1 MSTLTTRSGK
11 GSPLTNTEV
20 DTNFTNLNTDKFE
33 SGDDITVDDITVS
46 GRFIV
51 GVDASVTAA
60 GTTQATATA
69 LTKTYNIVN
78 TASANQ
84 GVQLVDASSGT
95 RVTIFN
101 STTATIKIYPY
112 TNESIN
118 DLTANA
124 ALSLGPEKG
133 RDFVAVSATQWQ
145 STDEGD
151 ALVATTIDAS
161 QLASLDGGIDVNGSN
176 FTVATSGNV
185 DTSGTLTVDGLSSL
199 DGGIDVNSS
208 KFTVAGATG
217 NITTAG
223 SLSVTG
229 ATTLS
234 GDLKYGISA
243 SITASGTTQGA
254 ATALTETINI
264 VTTST
269 ANHGVKL
276 KTAAEGLK
284 VEVYN
289 ATANKII
296 VYPNTSDKIDG
307 GSANVGK
314 PLAPNCS
321 MILVCKDAT
330 NWEIQRPISVR
341 SSSGTLLN

>member
-60 GTTQATATA
+60 GTTQGTATA

-84 GVQLVDASSGT
+84 GVALPDASAGT
-95 RVTIFN
+95 RVTVFN

-118 DLTANA
+118 DLSANA

-151 ALVATTIDAS
+151 AVVATTIDAS
-161 QLASLDGGIDVNGSN
+161 GLASLDGGIDVDGAFTVANTSGNIDTSGTLTVDSLSSLDGGIDVNGSN
-176 FTVATSGNV
+176 FTVSTSGAIV
-185 DTSGTLTVDGLSSL
+185 GTSISISGT
-199 DGGIDVNSS
+199 
-208 KFTVAGATG
+208 
-217 NITTAG
+217 
-223 SLSVTG
+223 
-229 ATTLS
+229 TTLS
-234 GDLKYGISA
+234 GDLKYGITA
-243 SITASGTTQGA
+243 SITAAGSTQGT
-254 ATALTETINI
+254 ATALTETVNV
-264 VTTST
+264 VTTAS
-269 ANHGVKL
+269 ANQGVKL
-276 KTAAEGLK
+276 KTAVAGLK
-284 VEVYN
+284 VEIYN
-289 ATANKII
+289 NTSANIK
-296 VYPNTSDKIDG
+296 VYPNTSDTIDG
-307 GSANVGK
+307 GSANAAK
-314 PLAPNCS
+314 TLAARSS
-321 MILVCKDAT
+321 MILVCSNPTD
-330 NWEIQRPISVR
+330 WEIQRPIAIYN
-341 SSSGTLLN
+341 SSGTLLN

>member
-20 DTNFTNLNTDKFE
+20 DTNFTNLNSDKFE
-33 SGDDITVDDITVS
+33 SGDDVTTNDITVS

-60 GTTQATATA
+60 GSTQGTATA

-84 GVQLVDASSGT
+84 GVKLPDASTGT
-95 RVTIFN
+95 RVTVFN
-101 STTATIKIYPY
+101 STAATIKIYPY
-112 TNESIN
+112 SGESIN
-118 DLTANA
+118 DLSANA

-133 RDFVAVSATQWQ
+133 RDFIAVSATQWQ

-161 QLASLDGGIDVNGSN
+161 GLASLDGGIDVDGA
-176 FTVATSGNV
+176 FTVANTSGNI

-199 DGGIDVNSS
+199 DGGIDVNGSS
-208 KFTVAGATG
+208 FTVSTGG

-229 ATTLS
+229 TATLS
-234 GDLKYGISA
+234 GDLKYGITA
-243 SITASGTTQGA
+243 SITAAGSTQGT
-254 ATALTETINI
+254 ATALTETINV
-264 VTTST
+264 VTTAS
-269 ANHGVKL
+269 AAQGVKL
-276 KTAAEGLK
+276 KAAAAGLK
-284 VEVYN
+284 VEIYN
-289 ATANKII
+289 ATTARIK
-296 VYPNTSDKIDG
+296 VYPNTSDTIDG
-307 GSANVGK
+307 GSANAAK
-314 PLAPNCS
+314 NLPAKSS
-321 MILVCKDAT
+321 MILVCRDAT
-330 NWEIQRPISVR
+330 NWEIQRPLAVYN
-341 SSSGTLLN
+341 SSGTLLN

>member
-60 GTTQATATA
+60 GTTQGNATA
-69 LTKTYNIVN
+69 LSKTYNIVN

-84 GVQLVDASSGT
+84 GVKLPDASSGT
-95 RVTIFN
+95 RVTVFN

-118 DLTANA
+118 DLNANA
-124 ALSLGPEKG
+124 ALALGPEKG

-151 ALVATTIDAS
+151 AVVATTIDAS
-161 QLASLDGGIDVNGSN
+161 GLASLDGGIDVDGAFTVADGTGNIDTSGTLTVDSLSSLDGGIDVNGSN
-176 FTVATSGNV
+176 FTVSTG
-185 DTSGTLTVDGLSSL
+185 
-199 DGGIDVNSS
+199 
-208 KFTVAGATG
+208 G

-223 SLSVTG
+223 
-229 ATTLS
+229 
-234 GDLKYGISA
+234 
-243 SITASGTTQGA
+243 TTQG
-254 ATALTETINI
+254 TAPTLAETINV
-264 VTTST
+264 VTTAS
-269 ANHGVKL
+269 ANQGVKL
-276 KTAAEGLK
+276 KTAVAGLK
-284 VEVYN
+284 VEIYN
-289 ATANKII
+289 NTSAVIK
-296 VYPNTSDKIDG
+296 VYPNTSDTIDG
-307 GSANVGK
+307 GSANAAK
-314 PLAPNCS
+314 TLAARSS
-321 MILVCKDAT
+321 MILVCSNAT
-330 NWEIQRPISVR
+330 DWEIQRPIAIY

>member
-33 SGDDITVDDITVS
+33 SGDDISVDDITVS

-60 GTTQATATA
+60 GTTQGTATA

-78 TASANQ
+78 TATNNQ
-84 GVQLVDASSGT
+84 GVQLPDASSGT

-101 STTATIKIYPY
+101 STSATIKIYPY

-124 ALSLGPEKG
+124 ALSLGSEKG

-151 ALVATTIDAS
+151 AVVATTIDATG
-161 QLASLDGGIDVNGSN
+161 LASLDGGIDVDGAFTVADTSGNIDTSGTLTIDGLSSLDGGIDVNGSN
-176 FTVATSGNV
+176 FTVAT
-185 DTSGTLTVDGLSSL
+185 DG
-199 DGGIDVNSS
+199 DVS
-208 KFTVAGATG
+208 
-217 NITTAG
+217 TAG
-223 SLSVTG
+223 DLSVTG
-229 ATTLS
+229 TTTLS
-234 GDLKYGISA
+234 GDLKYGVTA
-243 SITASGTTQGA
+243 AITAAGSDQGT
-254 ATALTETINI
+254 ATAMTETINV
-264 VTTST
+264 VTTAT
-269 ANHGVKL
+269 AGQGVKL
-276 KTAAEGLK
+276 KSAVAGLK

-289 ATANKII
+289 TTSNDIK
-296 VYPNTSDKIDG
+296 VYPNTSDTIDG
-307 GSANVGK
+307 GSANAAK
-314 PLAPNCS
+314 DLPAKCS
-321 MILVCKDAT
+321 MVIVCKDAT
-330 NWEIQRPISVR
+330 NWEVQRPLALYD
-341 SSSGTLLN
+341 SSGNLLN

>member
-60 GTTQATATA
+60 GTTQGTATA

-84 GVQLVDASSGT
+84 GVALPDASAGT

-151 ALVATTIDAS
+151 AVVATTIDAS
-161 QLASLDGGIDVNGSN
+161 GLASLDGGIDVDGAFSVADTSGNIDTSGTLTVDSLSSLDGGIDVNGSN
-176 FTVATSGNV
+176 FTV
-185 DTSGTLTVDGLSSL
+185 GTDG
-199 DGGIDVNSS
+199 D
-208 KFTVAGATG
+208 
-217 NITTAG
+217 ITTAG
-223 SLSVTG
+223 DLSVTG
-229 ATTLS
+229 TTTLS
-234 GDLKYGISA
+234 GDLKYGITA
-243 SITASGTTQGA
+243 SITAAGSTQGD
-254 ATALTETINI
+254 ATSLTETVNV
-264 VTTST
+264 VTTAS
-269 ANHGVKL
+269 ANQGVKL
-276 KTAAEGLK
+276 KSAVAGLK
-284 VEVYN
+284 VEIYN
-289 ATANKII
+289 NTSANIK
-296 VYPNTSDKIDG
+296 VYPNTSDTIDG
-307 GSANVGK
+307 GSANAAKTLG
-314 PLAPNCS
+314 ARSS
-321 MILVCKDAT
+321 MILVCSNSTD
-330 NWEIQRPISVR
+330 WEIQRPIAIYN
-341 SSSGTLLN
+341 SSGTLLN

>member
-60 GTTQATATA
+60 GTTQGTATA

-84 GVQLVDASSGT
+84 GVKLPDAISGT
-95 RVTIFN
+95 RVTVFN
-101 STTATIKIYPY
+101 STTATIKVYPN

-124 ALSLGPEKG
+124 SLSLGPEKG
-133 RDFVAVSATQWQ
+133 RDFVAVSATQYQ

-151 ALVATTIDAS
+151 AVVATTIDATG
-161 QLASLDGGIDVNGSN
+161 LASLDGGIDVDGA
-176 FTVATSGNV
+176 FTVADTSGNI

-199 DGGIDVNSS
+199 DGGIDVNGSN
-208 KFTVAGATG
+208 FTVATTG
-217 NITTAG
+217 NVATAG
-223 SLSVTG
+223 DLSVTG
-229 ATTLS
+229 TTTLS
-234 GDLKYGISA
+234 GDLKYGITA
-243 SITASGTTQGA
+243 SITAAGSTQGD
-254 ATALTETINI
+254 ATALTETINV
-264 VTTST
+264 VTTAT
-269 ANHGVKL
+269 LDQGVKL
-276 KTAAEGLK
+276 KSAVAGLRT
-284 VEVYN
+284 EIYN
-289 ATANKII
+289 STSVRIK
-296 VYPNTSDKIDG
+296 VYPNTSDTIDG
-307 GSANVGK
+307 GSANAAYTVAK
-314 PLAPNCS
+314 NTSVTL
-321 MILVCKDAT
+321 ICKDAT
-330 NWEIQRPISVR
+330 NWEVLRPIAIYD
-341 SSSGTLLN
+341 SSGNRLN

>member
-60 GTTQATATA
+60 GTTQGTATA
-69 LTKTYNIVN
+69 LSKTYNIVN

-84 GVQLVDASSGT
+84 GVQLPDASSGT
-95 RVTIFN
+95 RITVFN

-118 DLTANA
+118 DLSANA

-161 QLASLDGGIDVNGSN
+161 GLASLDGGIDVDGAFTVADTSGNVDTSGTLTVDSLASLDGGIDVNGSN
-176 FTVATSGNV
+176 FTVSTAGAIVGASLSI
-185 DTSGTLTVDGLSSL
+185 SGT
-199 DGGIDVNSS
+199 
-208 KFTVAGATG
+208 
-217 NITTAG
+217 
-223 SLSVTG
+223 
-229 ATTLS
+229 TTLS
-234 GDLKYGISA
+234 GDLKYGTSA
-243 SITASGTTQGA
+243 AVTTAGTTQGA
-254 ATALTETINI
+254 ATSLTESHNI
-264 VTTST
+264 VTTSS
-269 ANHGVKL
+269 ANQGVKL
-276 KTAAEGLK
+276 PTAVVGKK

-289 ATANKII
+289 STANKIN
-296 VYPNTSDKIDG
+296 VYPNTSDTIDT
-307 GSANVGK
+307 GSANAYK
-314 PLAPNCS
+314 PLAANCS
-321 MILVCKDAT
+321 MVLICKDAT
-330 NWEIQRPISVR
+330 NWQIHRPLAVR
-341 SSSGTLLN
+341 DSSGTLLN